1 MRPPLDDRSIRIL
14 RENVPEFENNYLDLV
29 DIYDEDLTPQVVFN
43 ELADFVTELVQN
55 GDCEETIERCFAALE
70 LVAVAPGAD
79 GTGLV
84 AFCFLDQLPSF
95 ALEAIRG
102 YLEPVTETI
111 LELVEQDLLYED
123 DGETALL
130 LSDRLS
136 PALGAG
142 PDEKCVP
149 AEKYVPAEKQVPVK
163 KQVAAKEQVPVK
175 KQVAAKEQ
183 VPAED

>member
-1 MRPPLDDRSIRIL
+1 VRPPIDDRAIRIL
-14 RENVPEFENNYLDLV
+14 RENVPEFENHYLDLL

-43 ELADFVTELVQN
+43 ELADFVTELLRH
-55 GDCEETIERCFAALE
+55 GDREDTLERCCTALE

-84 AFCFLDQLPSF
+84 AFCFLDQLPHF
-95 ALEAIRG
+95 ALERIRS

-123 DGETALL
+123 DGETTLL
-130 LSDRLS
+130 LSDRS
-136 PALGAG
+136 ASTHMA
-142 PDEKCVP
+142 
-149 AEKYVPAEKQVPVK
+149 
-163 KQVAAKEQVPVK
+163 
-175 KQVAAKEQ
+175 

>member
-1 MRPPLDDRSIRIL
+1 MRPPGDDRAVRIL
-14 RENVPEFENNYLDLV
+14 RENVPEFESHYLDLA

-43 ELADFVTELVQN
+43 ELADFVTELLQL
-55 GDCEETIERCFAALE
+55 GDREETLERCFAALE
-70 LVAVAPGAD
+70 LVAAEPGAD

-84 AFCFLDQLPSF
+84 AFCILDQLPPF
-95 ALEAIRG
+95 ALERIHS
-102 YLEPVTETI
+102 YLEPVSETI

-136 PALGAG
+136 PVRR
-142 PDEKCVP
+142 P
-149 AEKYVPAEKQVPVK
+149 
-163 KQVAAKEQVPVK
+163 
-175 KQVAAKEQ
+175 

>member
-1 MRPPLDDRSIRIL
+1 VTQI
-14 RENVPEFENNYLDLV
+14 DLL

-43 ELADFVTELVQN
+43 ELADFVTGLVQH
-55 GDCEETIERCFAALE
+55 GDREDALERCFVALE
-70 LVAVAPGAD
+70 LVAVEPGAD

-84 AFCFLDQLPSF
+84 AFCFLDQLPPF
-95 ALEAIRG
+95 ALERIRS
-102 YLEPVTETI
+102 YLEPVTGTI

-136 PALGAG
+136 PTLS
-142 PDEKCVP
+142 P
-149 AEKYVPAEKQVPVK
+149 AAAEDG
-163 KQVAAKEQVPVK
+163 
-175 KQVAAKEQ
+175 

>member
-1 MRPPLDDRSIRIL
+1 L
-14 RENVPEFENNYLDLV
+14 RENVPEFESHYLDLA

-43 ELADFVTELVQN
+43 ELADFVTELLQL
-55 GDCEETIERCFAALE
+55 GDREETLERCFAALE
-70 LVAVAPGAD
+70 LVAVEPGAD

-84 AFCFLDQLPSF
+84 AFCFLDQLPPF
-95 ALEAIRG
+95 ALERIRS
-102 YLEPVTETI
+102 YLDPVSETI

-136 PALGAG
+136 PVRR
-142 PDEKCVP
+142 P
-149 AEKYVPAEKQVPVK
+149 
-163 KQVAAKEQVPVK
+163 
-175 KQVAAKEQ
+175 